1 VTRTLDS
8 ERARLLALDDK
19 ALLAECEMDR
29 YRASG
34 AGGQKRNKT
43 SSAVRLRHKASGITA
58 HSSDSRSQ
66 HENKDRALK
75 RLRECFAFDLRE
87 PVSEDYQPAK
97 AVLDAI
103 KRGPLGKNAKTRALP
118 EYLLA
123 LAEILDVF
131 EAEEAALGQAARRLG
146 VTTGSLGKLLHG
158 DERLNRRVAEAR
170 QQRGLKPLR

>member
-1 VTRTLDS
+1 MS
-8 ERARLLALDDK
+8 ERARLLGLDDK

-66 HENKDRALK
+66 HENKDRAIK
-75 RLRECFAFDLRE
+75 RLREHVALDLRE
-87 PVSEDYQPAK
+87 PLPDGYLPSEA
-97 AVLDAI
+97 AIAAI
-103 KRGPLGKNAKTRALP
+103 KRGPMGKNAKTRSKP
-118 EYLLA
+118 DYLLA
-123 LAEILDVF
+123 LAELLDLF
-131 EAEEAALGQAARRLG
+131 DAEEAALGQAAKRLG
-146 VTTGSLGKLLHG
+146 VTTGSLGKLLLG
-158 DERLNRRVAEAR
+158 DERLNRRVAEMR